1 MANTTKADVLL
12 IAPELS
18 TASNDL
24 FTLMLADAALVIDE
38 NYCASAYQEILQR
51 YYVAHF
57 VTMLDESTSSGSTG
71 GAVER
76 ERVGDVEREYAN
88 KTNPDSSDMALGS
101 TKYGL
106 EFIRL
111 NRRYRYVRF
120 N

>member
-1 MANTTKADVLL
+1 MADTTKANVLL

-18 TASNDL
+18 GESNDVFDL
-24 FTLMLADAALVIDE
+24 ILADAALEIDE
-38 NYCASAYQEILQR
+38 DYCNTTYQEIIQR
-51 YYVAHF
+51 YYVAHH
-57 VTMLDESTSSGSTG
+57 VTKATSSGSTG

-76 ERVGDVEREYAN
+76 ERVGDIEREYAN
-88 KTNPDSSDMALGS
+88 KTNPDSSDMSLGS

-111 NRRYRYVRF
+111 SKKYRYVRF